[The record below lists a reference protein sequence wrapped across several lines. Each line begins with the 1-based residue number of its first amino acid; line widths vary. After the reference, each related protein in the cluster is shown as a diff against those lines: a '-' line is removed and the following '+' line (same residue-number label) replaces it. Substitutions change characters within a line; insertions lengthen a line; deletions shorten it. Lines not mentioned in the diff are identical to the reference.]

1 MGVSVTW
8 DKESDARKF
17 AESYHLPYAA
27 GHDGSGAITGAYG
40 LDATPVTI
48 FIDKN
53 GKVVSRRDGEMSEAE
68 FEQQIDT
75 LLATS

>member
-17 AESYHLPYAA
+17 AENYRLPYAV
-27 GHDGSGAITGAYG
+27 GHDGNGSITGAYG
-40 LDATPVTI
+40 LDATPVTL

-53 GKVVSRRDGEMSEAE
+53 GKVMSRRDGEMSETE
-68 FEQQIDT
+68 FEQQIDK
-75 LLATS
+75 LLTSS